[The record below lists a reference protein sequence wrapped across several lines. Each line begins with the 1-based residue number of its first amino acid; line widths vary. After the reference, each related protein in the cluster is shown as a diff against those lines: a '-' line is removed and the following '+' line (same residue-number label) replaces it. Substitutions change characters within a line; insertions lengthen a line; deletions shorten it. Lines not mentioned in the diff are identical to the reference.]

1 MQYVQYAIYM
11 EYAICARV
19 PVCGVPQ
26 AYIWCNHPPTNQ
38 PPAFPKPGKIT
49 VVSFLQTFLP
59 IFGLYCLCL
68 DVCDLPFF

>member
-26 AYIWCNHPPTNQ
+26 AYIWFNHPPTNQ

-49 VVSFLQTFLP
+49 VVSFSRL
-59 IFGLYCLCL
+59 
-68 DVCDLPFF
+68 FFPYLVSIVSV